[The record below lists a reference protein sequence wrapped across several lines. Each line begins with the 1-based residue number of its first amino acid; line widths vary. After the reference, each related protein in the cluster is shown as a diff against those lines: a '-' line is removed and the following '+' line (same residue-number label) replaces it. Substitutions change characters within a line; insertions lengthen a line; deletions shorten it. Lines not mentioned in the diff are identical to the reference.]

1 MRDVTASD
9 NLRKQAATQRDEH
22 AAGSSWKPKSIYC
35 LALCA
40 MVGNSIHRT
49 AEYVTRTSGGVG
61 GGSREVSP
69 YPD

>member
-9 NLRKQAATQRDEH
+9 NLLKQAATQLDEH
-22 AAGSSWKPKSIYC
+22 AAVSSRKPKSIYC

-49 AEYVTRTSGGVG
+49 AGYVTRTQSYQLKPRPLVNLCL
-61 GGSREVSP
+61 S
-69 YPD
+69 